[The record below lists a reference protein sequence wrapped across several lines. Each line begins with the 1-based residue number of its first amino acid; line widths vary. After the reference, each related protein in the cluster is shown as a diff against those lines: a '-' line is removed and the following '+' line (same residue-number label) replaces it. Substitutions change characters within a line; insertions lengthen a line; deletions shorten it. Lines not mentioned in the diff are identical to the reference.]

1 MSKSG
6 LPLVKAADAEGIST
20 SAAAMV
26 SLGAP
31 RGKAK
36 RSAVFL
42 GRCAVQDHQRFIS
55 RLGRACGCA
64 AVVANN

>member
-42 GRCAVQDHQRFIS
+42 GRLRSARPPKGALAEHPPEEIV
-55 RLGRACGCA
+55 
-64 AVVANN
+64 